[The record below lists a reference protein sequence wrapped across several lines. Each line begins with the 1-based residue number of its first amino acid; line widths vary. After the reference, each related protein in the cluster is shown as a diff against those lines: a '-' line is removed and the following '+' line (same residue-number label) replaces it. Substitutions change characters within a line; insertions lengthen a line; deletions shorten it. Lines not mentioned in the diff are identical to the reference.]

1 MRVKRS
7 ALSAERLRPSMFI
20 RQVIAYAL
28 PAQRSTLYATMAGLR
43 LDGAGQ
49 AKMQTLDDAMSTL
62 LRINGLV
69 EQYALQVRSNQSG
82 STFLSNIRR
91 QLPHLGAMLKG
102 QFGMIADQV
111 TQTNLV
117 SSRGASEQMRVRA
130 LREGVAQVKTALE
143 IAIVHVKEK
152 HELSDG
158 KEEKKSAS

>member
-1 MRVKRS
+1 
-7 ALSAERLRPSMFI
+7 
-20 RQVIAYAL
+20 
-28 PAQRSTLYATMAGLR
+28 MAGLR

-49 AKMQTLDDAMSTL
+49 AKMKTLDDAMNTL

-69 EQYALQVRSNQSG
+69 EHYALQVKNNQSG

-91 QLPHLGAMLKG
+91 QLPALSEMLKA

-111 TQTNLV
+111 MQTNLS

-152 HELSDG
+152 HELDDVND
-158 KEEKKSAS
+158 KKASAH